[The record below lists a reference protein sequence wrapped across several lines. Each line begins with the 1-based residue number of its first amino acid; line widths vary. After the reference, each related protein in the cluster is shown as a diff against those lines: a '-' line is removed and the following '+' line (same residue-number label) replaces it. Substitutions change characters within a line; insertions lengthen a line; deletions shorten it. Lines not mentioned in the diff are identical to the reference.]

1 MSDQPS
7 PQATTT
13 TYVAFQHPGAFFS
26 EESVTKVTTRN
37 PERDAVKASDS
48 VFAFFYFDIVTTV
61 VDVAGERIE
70 TASGRR
76 NISKTYYIDAEL
88 LTSVQVAALPGDN
101 HILLSNMRG
110 NGWDPIVRCR
120 TGNFQPFEADKH
132 ELVTTG

>member
-7 PQATTT
+7 PLATTT
-13 TYVAFQHPGAFFS
+13 TYVAFQHPGALFS
-26 EESVTKVTTRN
+26 EESVVKVMTRN
-37 PERDAVKASDS
+37 PERDAVKAEGS

-88 LTSVQVAALPGDN
+88 LTSDQVAALPGDN
-101 HILLSNMRG
+101 RILLRNMRY
-110 NGWDPIVRCR
+110 NGWDSIVRCR
-120 TGNFQPFEADKH
+120 TGNFQPFEQDRQ
-132 ELVTTG
+132 EMVSTR